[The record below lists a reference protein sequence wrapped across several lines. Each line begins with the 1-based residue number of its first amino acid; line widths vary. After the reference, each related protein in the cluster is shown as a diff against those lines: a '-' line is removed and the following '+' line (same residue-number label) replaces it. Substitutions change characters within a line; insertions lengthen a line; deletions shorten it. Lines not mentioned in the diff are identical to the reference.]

1 MKQKK
6 RVFSGHMLRFSLAVM
21 ACLFLA
27 LPAAAHPPSDLAV
40 GYDPEQGILTV
51 TVTHSVGDPSGH
63 YINEV
68 TVRTPGRVLKTST
81 YTSQPDRSTFSYT
94 YEIDGRSGDELTVT
108 AGCNRF
114 GSRSASITI
123 P

>member
-6 RVFSGHMLRFSLAVM
+6 RALSGNVLRYFLAVM
-21 ACLFLA
+21 ACLFFA
-27 LPAAAHPPSDLAV
+27 LPASAHPPSDLVV
-40 GYDPEQGILTV
+40 GYDTEQGILTV

-68 TVRTPGRVLKTST
+68 TVRTQGRVLKTST
-81 YTSQPDRSTFSYT
+81 YTSQPDRSSFSYT
-94 YEIDGRSGDELTVT
+94 YEVEGKSGNELTVT
-108 AGCNRF
+108 AGCSRF